1 MAEKLP
7 KAVEGLMSNHKDVW
21 EAYSQLGAAVAAAG
35 PLDAKTQR
43 LIKLALAI
51 GGGSEGAVHSHVRRG
66 LAEGC
71 SAEELQ
77 QVAILAIPTL
87 GLPRCMAARTWI
99 EDILNKA

>member
-7 KAVEGLMSNHKDVW
+7 KAVESLMEKHEDVW
-21 EAYSQLGAAVAAAG
+21 KAYAQLGAAVAEAG
-35 PLDAKTQR
+35 PLDAKTRR
-43 LIKLALAI
+43 LVKLALAI
-51 GGGSEGAVHSHVRRG
+51 GGASEGAVHSHVRRG

-71 SAEELQ
+71 SADELH

-99 EDILNKA
+99 EDVLSKA

>member
-1 MAEKLP
+1 MTEKLP
-7 KAVEGLMSNHKDVW
+7 KAVESLMDQHEDVW
-21 EAYSQLGAAVAAAG
+21 KAYSQLGAAVAKAG
-35 PLDAKTQR
+35 PLDAKTRR

-51 GGGSEGAVHSHVRRG
+51 GGASEGAVHSHVRRG

-71 SAEELQ
+71 SADELQ

-99 EDILNKA
+99 DDILAGR